1 MVDNIGIVDT
11 RNIISAVTDTYG
23 IDMSDYTFT
32 ILKRRLIHAINTFGS
47 HSADD
52 FAEKIRKKAITA
64 DDFLYTVSLEVTE
77 FFRDPSLWRELRDK
91 YISEISR
98 ATDSQIWMP
107 CVTSG
112 DELFSLAIIIAEAG
126 LQGKIKIDANCPSN
140 KHIELIKKGGNYDQK
155 KIEVSEANY
164 TRYVGKTQFASY
176 YTLNDNKA
184 VMKPQLLDSV
194 TLEKRDDILNCP
206 IARKYKMIIYRNK
219 LLQFN
224 IPLYDKV
231 IRKLV
236 DSLEIGGYLV
246 IGNMETLEY
255 SEASKKLQIVNAN
268 EKIYKK
274 RVD

>member
-11 RNIISAVTDTYG
+11 RNIISAVTESYG

-32 ILKRRLIHAINTFGS
+32 ILKRRLVNAINTLGS

-52 FAEKIRKKAITA
+52 FTDKIRRKAISA
-64 DDFLYTVSLEVTE
+64 DDFLYVMALEVTE
-77 FFRDPSLWRELRDK
+77 FFRDPSLWRELRDR
-91 YISEISR
+91 YIPEICRTADSR
-98 ATDSQIWMP
+98 IWMP
-107 CVTSG
+107 SATSG

-126 LQGKIKIDANCPSN
+126 LQGKLKIDVNCPSD
-140 KHIELIKKGGNYDQK
+140 KHVELIRHGGSYDQK

-164 TRYVGKTQFASY
+164 TRYAGKTQFASY
-176 YTLNDNKA
+176 YTLNDNRA
-184 VMKPQLLDSV
+184 SMKPALLSDV
-194 TLEKRDDILNCP
+194 TLEKQADILNANP
-206 IARKYKMIIYRNK
+206 GKRYKMIVYRNK

-224 IPLYDKV
+224 IPLYEKV

-236 DSLEIGGYLV
+236 ENLEIGGYLI

-255 SEASKKLQIVNAN
+255 SETSKKLQVVNAN

>member
-1 MVDNIGIVDT
+1 MVENIGIVDT

-23 IDMSDYTFT
+23 FDMSDYTFT

-52 FAEKIRKKAITA
+52 FADKIRKKVIAL
-64 DDFLYTVSLEVTE
+64 DDFLFTVSLEVTE

-91 YISEISR
+91 YLSEISR
-98 ATDSQIWMP
+98 AADSRIWMP
-107 CVTSG
+107 NVTSG
-112 DELFSLAIIIAEAG
+112 DELFSLAIVMNEGG
-126 LQGKIKIDANCPSN
+126 LQGKIKIDASCPSQ
-140 KHIELIKKGGNYDQK
+140 KHVELVKKGGNYDQK

-176 YTLNDNKA
+176 YTLSDNRA
-184 VMKPQLLDSV
+184 IMKPTLLNDV
-194 TLEKRDDILNCP
+194 TLDVQTDILNASP
-206 IARKYKMIIYRNK
+206 SKKYKMVIYRNK

>member
-23 IDMSDYTFT
+23 IDLSDYTFT

-52 FAEKIRKKAITA
+52 FADKIRRKVIAL
-64 DDFLYTVSLEVTE
+64 DDFLFTVSLEVTE

-91 YISEISR
+91 YLSEISR
-98 ATDSQIWMP
+98 AADSRIWMP

-112 DELFSLAIIIAEAG
+112 DELFSLAIVMNEGG
-126 LQGKIKIDANCPSN
+126 LQGKIKIDASCPSH
-140 KHIELIKKGGNYDQK
+140 KHVELVKKGGNYDQK

-176 YTLNDNKA
+176 YTLSDNRA
-184 VMKPQLLDSV
+184 IMKPTLLNDV
-194 TLEKRDDILNCP
+194 TLDVQTDILNASP
-206 IARKYKMIIYRNK
+206 SKKYKMVIYRNK

>member
-1 MVDNIGIVDT
+1 MVENIGIVDT

-23 IDMSDYTFT
+23 FDMSDYTFT

-52 FAEKIRKKAITA
+52 FADKIRRKVIAL
-64 DDFLYTVSLEVTE
+64 DDFLFTVSLEVTE

-91 YISEISR
+91 YLSEISR
-98 ATDSQIWMP
+98 AADSRIWMP
-107 CVTSG
+107 NVTSG
-112 DELFSLAIIIAEAG
+112 DELFSLAIVMNEGG
-126 LQGKIKIDANCPSN
+126 LQGKIKIDASCPSQ
-140 KHIELIKKGGNYDQK
+140 KHVELVKKGGNYEQK

-176 YTLNDNKA
+176 YTLSDNRA
-184 VMKPQLLDSV
+184 IMKPTLLNDV
-194 TLEKRDDILNCP
+194 TLDVQTDILNASP
-206 IARKYKMIIYRNK
+206 SKKYKMVIYRNK

>member
-11 RNIISAVTDTYG
+11 RDIISAVTESYG

-32 ILKRRLIHAINTFGS
+32 ILKRRLVNAINTLGS

-52 FAEKIRKKAITA
+52 FADKIRRKAISR
-64 DDFLYTVSLEVTE
+64 DDFLYVMALEVTE
-77 FFRDPSLWRELRDK
+77 FFRDPSLWRELRDR
-91 YISEISR
+91 YIPEICRTADSR
-98 ATDSQIWMP
+98 IWMP

-126 LQGKIKIDANCPSN
+126 LQGRIKIDASCPSD
-140 KHIELIKKGGNYDQK
+140 KHVELIKRGGSYDQK

-164 TRYVGKTQFASY
+164 TRYAGKTQFASY
-176 YTLNDNKA
+176 YTLNDNRA
-184 VMKPQLLDSV
+184 SMKPALLNDVVLDKQS
-194 TLEKRDDILNCP
+194 DILSVNP
-206 IARKYKMIIYRNK
+206 GKRYKMIVYRNK
-219 LLQFN
+219 LIQFN
-224 IPLYDKV
+224 IPLYEKV

-236 DSLEIGGYLV
+236 ENLEVGGYLI

-255 SEASKKLQIVNAN
+255 SETSKKLQVVNAN

>member
-1 MVDNIGIVDT
+1 MVENIGIVDT
-11 RNIISAVTDTYG
+11 RNIVSAVAETYG

-32 ILKRRLIHAINTFGS
+32 ILKRRLIHTINTFGS

-52 FAEKIRKKAITA
+52 FAEKIRKNAISA
-64 DDFLYTVSLEVTE
+64 DDFMFEMALDVTE
-77 FFRDPSLWRELRDK
+77 FFRDPSLWRELRDR
-91 YISEISR
+91 YMPEISR
-98 ATDSQIWMP
+98 TPDSRIWLP

-112 DELFSLAIIIAEAG
+112 DELFSLTIIANEAG
-126 LQGKIKIDANCPSN
+126 MQGKIKIDANCPSN
-140 KHIELIKKGGNYDQK
+140 KHIELIKKGGSYDQK

-164 TRYVGKTQFASY
+164 TRYVGKTQFSSY
-176 YTLNDNKA
+176 YTLADNRA
-184 VMKPQLLDSV
+184 VMNRTLLDGV
-194 TLEKRDDILNCP
+194 TLEKMDDILNNTVS
-206 IARKYKMIIYRNK
+206 RKYKMIVYRNK

-255 SEASKKLQIVNAN
+255 SETSKKLQVVNAT

>member
-32 ILKRRLIHAINTFGS
+32 ILKRRLVNAINTLGS
-47 HSADD
+47 HSAEDFTDKIRRKAISLDD
-52 FAEKIRKKAITA
+52 FMYVMA
-64 DDFLYTVSLEVTE
+64 LEVTE
-77 FFRDPSLWRELRDK
+77 FFRDPSLWRELRDR
-91 YISEISR
+91 YIPEICRTGDSR
-98 ATDSQIWMP
+98 ILMP
-107 CVTSG
+107 GATSG

-126 LQGKIKIDANCPSN
+126 LQGRTKIDAYCPSD
-140 KHIELIKKGGNYDQK
+140 KHVELIKHGGSYDQK

-164 TRYVGKTQFASY
+164 TRYAGKTQFTSY
-176 YTLNDNKA
+176 YTLNDNRA
-184 VMKPQLLDSV
+184 SMKPSLLNDV
-194 TLEKRDDILNCP
+194 ALERQYDILGINP
-206 IARKYKMIIYRNK
+206 GRKYKMIVYRNK

-224 IPLYDKV
+224 IPLYEKV

-236 DSLEIGGYLV
+236 ENLEVGGYLI

-255 SEASKKLQIVNAN
+255 SETSKKLQVVNAN